1 MHPIVWLIYEVL
13 SIFSI
18 LIFAWVII
26 SVLISF
32 NVVNRHHPIVGK
44 VFEILEQIINP
55 VLNPIRR
62 FMPNINGIDLSPI
75 VLILGVSFLQK
86 MLLYYSTPTI
96 IMH

>member
-32 NVVNRHHPIVGK
+32 NVVNRYHPVVGK
-44 VFEILEQIINP
+44 IFEILEQIINP

-62 FMPNINGIDLSPI
+62 FMPNFNGIDLSPI
-75 VLILGVSFLQK
+75 VLILGISFLQR
-86 MLLYYSTPTI
+86 MLVYYSSPTI
-96 IMH
+96 IMQ